1 LQTNTQDPVREF
13 LDSYWEA
20 KREEKRM
27 RRRLAELSA
36 RCEKMTQNISGMP
49 RGGGGDSSSAWDA
62 LIEAKIAADEQLK
75 YWLRLEKEIESFIDS
90 LSERTHRELLRYRYL
105 ESLKWETIGDLM
117 SYNPDYVRMRL
128 HGQALNAAREKWKE
142 REEQNA

>member
-1 LQTNTQDPVREF
+1 
-13 LDSYWEA
+13 
-20 KREEKRM
+20 
-27 RRRLAELSA
+27 
-36 RCEKMTQNISGMP
+36 MTQNISGMP
-49 RGGGGDSSSAWDA
+49 RSGGGDSSSAWDA
-62 LIEAKIAADEQLK
+62 LIEAKIEADEQLK

-117 SYNPDYVRMRL
+117 SYNSDYVRMKL

-142 REEQNA
+142 REALKYSENYY